1 MFTNEMKGIVKM
13 VFVAFITAM
22 TIAGI
27 FHCFTYESKINKAM
41 KAGFEAGYY
50 AAVEDAELSSITED
64 QFILTFNGEE
74 YYYHSTIG
82 GETMKDA
89 FNDGY
94 NAAILD
100 AELVESD
107 ENGYTL
113 SFNGEINWNSLVR
126 NSIEENE
133 EQKH

>member
-13 VFVAFITAM
+13 VFFAFITAM

-41 KAGFEAGYY
+41 EAGFEAGYH

-94 NAAILD
+94 NAAIDD

-107 ENGYTL
+107 NTGYIL
-113 SFNGEINWNSLVR
+113 SFNGEENWYTFD
-126 NSIEENE
+126 
-133 EQKH
+133 